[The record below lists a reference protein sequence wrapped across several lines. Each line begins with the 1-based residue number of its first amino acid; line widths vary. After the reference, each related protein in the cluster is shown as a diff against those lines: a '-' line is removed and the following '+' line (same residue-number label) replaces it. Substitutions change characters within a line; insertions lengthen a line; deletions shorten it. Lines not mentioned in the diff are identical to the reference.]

1 LKDINKIVKN
11 KPKVLCIVGATAS
24 GKTNAAIQAAKEFN
38 GEIISADSR
47 LVYHDF
53 NIGTAKPTLQE
64 QEGVPHHMIDIQS
77 PLETYTVGKYKIKA
91 DEKIKEIL
99 NKNKLPIVAGGTGF
113 YIKALLAGLNIP
125 DVDPDEKF
133 REEMENLVKNKGK
146 EALYHL
152 LKKSDPKMAEK
163 LMPNDSFR
171 IIRALE
177 VQKATGEKMS
187 TVQTVSDPE
196 YNVIYTGLNAENRD
210 LLYERINKRVEIM
223 LQMGLIDEVKG
234 LIHKYGR
241 TNALLKTLGYREICE
256 FFDGKFSQE
265 EAVALI
271 QKNTRNFAKR
281 QLTWFRANKE
291 INWFFIDKSN
301 DNDILKEMAKIL

>member
-1 LKDINKIVKN
+1 VNN

-24 GKTNAAIQAAKEFN
+24 GKTSAAIQAAKKLN

-47 LVYHDF
+47 LVYNDF
-53 NIGTAKPTLQE
+53 NIGTAKPTLEE
-64 QEGVPHHMIDIQS
+64 QEGVPHHMIDIQN
-77 PLETYTVGKYKIKA
+77 PLETYTVGKYKIQA
-91 DEKIKEIL
+91 EEKIKEIL
-99 NKNKLPIVAGGTGF
+99 GRGRLPIVAGGTGF

-133 REEMENLVKNKGK
+133 REKMENLVKNQGK
-146 EALYHL
+146 EALYNL
-152 LKKSDPKMAEK
+152 LKKSDPEMAEK

-177 VQKATGEKMS
+177 VQNATGQKMS
-187 TVQTVSDPE
+187 EIQTVSDPQ
-196 YNVIYTGLNAENRD
+196 YKVIYAGLNAEDRE

-223 LQMGLIDEVKG
+223 LQIGLIDEVKG
-234 LIHKYGR
+234 LIRKYGR

-256 FFDGKFSQE
+256 FFDGKLSEE
-265 EAVALI
+265 EAVSLI

-291 INWFFIDKSN
+291 INWFFIDKSSPAE
-301 DNDILKEMAKIL
+301 ILEGMGQLL